1 MTGEKNSF
9 GWSENDL
16 QSISSTGIPPG
27 EIERQLAV
35 FRTGAFPVRLL
46 RPCTPGDGITVIAE
60 KEKHAL
66 LTACEE
72 ARQDGRLMKF
82 VPASGAAS
90 RMFRE
95 WHVALMNGKF
105 TDATREDYFGE
116 TLRQYAFY
124 ADLEKTT
131 ASKGKLLE
139 QMLDGKDYRGIL
151 ALILT
156 DQGLNYGSLPK
167 ALLKFHSYPDS
178 LRTAIEEHLVEAA
191 MYVRDDNRIA
201 RIHFTVSGEH
211 ERLVREKLLQ
221 VMSIY
226 ELRFDTVFDFDISV
240 QDPATHTIAVD
251 LENRPFH
258 DENGKLVFRPSGH
271 GALLSNL
278 ESLDTDIVFVKNID
292 NVVADSHKGDT
303 VLWKKLLAGYLLT
316 VQQEI
321 FDYLLILENP
331 TPSVEKIP
339 EIVNFCENRLNIG
352 FPEIFNGF
360 ADCEK
365 RHFLFDTLNR
375 PLRVCGMVKNE
386 GEPGGGPFRVEN
398 RLKVGESSLQ
408 IVEESQI
415 DRNDPQQM
423 AIWSSSTHF
432 NPVDLVCGLNDYR
445 GRKFNLAEF
454 VDNETSIITRK
465 SEKGKDLLALER
477 PGLWNGSMAFWNTI
491 FVEVPPTTFAPVK
504 SVNDLLRGAHQNRQ
518 A

>member
-1 MTGEKNSF
+1 MTGEKNSI

-16 QSISSTGIPPG
+16 QTISLAGISLG

-35 FRTGAFPVRLL
+35 FRTGGFPVRLL
-46 RPCTPGDGITVIAE
+46 RPCTPGDGITVLAE
-60 KEKHAL
+60 EEKHHL
-66 LTACEE
+66 LAACEE
-72 ARQDGRLMKF
+72 ARLDGRLMKF

-95 WHVALMNGKF
+95 WHVALANGKF
-105 TDATREDYFGE
+105 ADAAQEDYFGQ
-116 TLRQYAFY
+116 TLHHYAFY
-124 ADLEKTT
+124 ADLERT
-131 ASKGKLLE
+131 AASRGRLLE
-139 QMLDGKDYRGIL
+139 KMIESKDYRGIL
-151 ALILT
+151 ELILT

-178 LRTAIEEHLVEAA
+178 SRTAIEEHLVEAA
-191 MYVRDDNRIA
+191 MYVRDNNRIA
-201 RIHFTVSGEH
+201 RVHFTVSGEH
-211 ERLVREKLLQ
+211 ETLIREKLLH
-221 VMSIY
+221 VMKDY

-251 LENRPFH
+251 RENSPFH
-258 DENGKLVFRPSGH
+258 DENGKLIFRPSGH

-278 ESLDTDIVFVKNID
+278 ETLDADIVFIKNID
-292 NVVADSHKGDT
+292 NVVADRHKVDT
-303 VLWKKLLAGYLLT
+303 VLWKKLLAGYLIT
-316 VQQEI
+316 VQEEL

-339 EIVNFCENRLNIG
+339 EIVKFCENKLNIA
-352 FPEIFNGF
+352 FPEIFEGLT
-360 ADCEK
+360 DCEK
-365 RHFLFDTLNR
+365 RHFLFDTLYR

-398 RLKVGESSLQ
+398 RLKAGESSLQ

-415 DRNDPQQM
+415 DGKDPRQVTL
-423 AIWSSSTHF
+423 WSSSTHF

-465 SEKGKDLLALER
+465 SEKGKDVLALER
-477 PGLWNGSMAFWNTI
+477 PGLWNGAMAFWNTI

-504 SVNDLLRGAHQNRQ
+504 SANDLLRGAHQNR
-518 A
+518 

>member
-9 GWSENDL
+9 PWSENDL
-16 QSISSTGIPPG
+16 RSISSAGISLE
-27 EIERQLAV
+27 EIERQLEA
-35 FRTGAFPVRLL
+35 FRKGGFPVRLL
-46 RPCTPGDGITVIAE
+46 KPCTSGDGITVIAE
-60 KEKHAL
+60 EEKPNLVDAF
-66 LTACEE
+66 EK
-72 ARQDGRLMKF
+72 ARRHGRLMKF

-95 WHVALMNGKF
+95 WHLALVNGKF
-105 TDATREDYFGE
+105 PDEASEKHFE
-116 TLRQYAFY
+116 QTLRDYAFY
-124 ADLEKTT
+124 DDLEKT
-131 ASKGKLLE
+131 AALKRQPLE
-139 QMLDGKDYRGIL
+139 KMIENKDYKNIL

-167 ALLKFHSYPDS
+167 ALLKFHKYPDS
-178 LRTAIEEHLVEAA
+178 SRTAVEEHLVEAA

-211 ERLVREKLLQ
+211 EKLVREKLLR
-221 VMSIY
+221 VMREY
-226 ELRFDTVFDFDISV
+226 ELRYDTVFDFDISI
-240 QDPATHTIAVD
+240 QDPATNTIAVD
-251 LENRPFH
+251 LENMPFH
-258 DENGKLVFRPSGH
+258 DENGNLVFRPSGH

-278 ESLDTDIVFVKNID
+278 ESLDADIVFVKNID
-292 NVVADSHKGDT
+292 NVAADGQKGDT
-303 VLWKKLLAGYLLT
+303 VFWKKLLAGYLIT
-316 VQQEI
+316 VQKEL

-339 EIVNFCENRLNIG
+339 EIVKFCENKLNIVL
-352 FPEIFNGF
+352 PEIFEDF
-360 ADCEK
+360 TDCEK
-365 RHFLFDTLNR
+365 RQFLFDTLNR

-398 RLKVGESSLQ
+398 RLNAGQSSLQ

-415 DRNDPQQM
+415 DKKDPQQ
-423 AIWSSSTHF
+423 AAVWSSSTHF

-465 SEKGKDLLALER
+465 SEKGKDILALER

-491 FVEVPPTTFAPVK
+491 FVEAPQTTFSPVK
-504 SVNDLLRGAHQNRQ
+504 SIIDLLRPAHRHRFV
-518 A
+518 